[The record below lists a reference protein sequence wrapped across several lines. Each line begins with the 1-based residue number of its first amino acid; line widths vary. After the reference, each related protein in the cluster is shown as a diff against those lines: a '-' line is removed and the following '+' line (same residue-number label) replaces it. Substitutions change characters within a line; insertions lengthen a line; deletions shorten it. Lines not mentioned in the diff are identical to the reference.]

1 MIFPLETT
9 CNVKEDVDIVKAL
22 LAANEDI
29 PILRE
34 HDITELELDDALTRT
49 IPFKKAEVFS
59 LESLSLN
66 NSNGGRS
73 IVLEK
78 LGKDMQSVKEA
89 HEKEKANITESVQL
103 NQRVLK
109 TPRKYNKKE
118 ESSSTVILDLRKMNL
133 NVKEQVWKPFLSLQ
147 VLFAS
152 KNGDLTVF
160 LKSVVGVMSINTTH
174 TYEVIP
180 FLKSKIFEYCHHGW

>member
-22 LAANEDI
+22 LAADEDI

-180 FLKSKIFEYCHHGW
+180 FLKSKMFEYCHHGW

>member
-22 LAANEDI
+22 LAADEDI

-133 NVKEQVWKPFLSLQ
+133 NVKEQVWKPFLSLL

>member
-22 LAANEDI
+22 LAADEDI

-174 TYEVIP
+174 TYEVIS

>member
-9 CNVKEDVDIVKAL
+9 CNFKEDVDIVKAL
-22 LAANEDI
+22 LAADEDI

-34 HDITELELDDALTRT
+34 HDITELELDDELTRT

-160 LKSVVGVMSINTTH
+160 LKSVVGAMSINTTH
-174 TYEVIP
+174 TFEVIP
-180 FLKSKIFEYCHHGW
+180 FLKSKIFEYCHQGW

>member
-22 LAANEDI
+22 LAADEDI

-118 ESSSTVILDLRKMNL
+118 SSSTVILDLRKMNL

>member
-1 MIFPLETT
+1 M
-9 CNVKEDVDIVKAL
+9 KAL
-22 LAANEDI
+22 LAADEDI

>member
-22 LAANEDI
+22 LAADEDI

-133 NVKEQVWKPFLSLQ
+133 NGKEQVWKPFLSLQ

>member
-22 LAANEDI
+22 LAADEDI

-34 HDITELELDDALTRT
+34 QDITELELDDALTRT

>member
-22 LAANEDI
+22 LAADEDI

-152 KNGDLTVF
+152 KNVDLTVF

>member
-22 LAANEDI
+22 LAADEDI

-174 TYEVIP
+174 EVIP

>member
-22 LAANEDI
+22 LAADEDI

-34 HDITELELDDALTRT
+34 QDITELELDDALTRT

-133 NVKEQVWKPFLSLQ
+133 NVKEQVWKPFLSL
-147 VLFAS
+147 
-152 KNGDLTVF
+152 
-160 LKSVVGVMSINTTH
+160 
-174 TYEVIP
+174 
-180 FLKSKIFEYCHHGW
+180 

>member
-22 LAANEDI
+22 LAADEDI

>member
-22 LAANEDI
+22 LAADEDI

-152 KNGDLTVF
+152 KNGDLAVF

>member
-22 LAANEDI
+22 LAADEDI

-34 HDITELELDDALTRT
+34 HDITELELDDELTRT

-160 LKSVVGVMSINTTH
+160 LKSVVGAMSINTTH
-174 TYEVIP
+174 TFEVIP
-180 FLKSKIFEYCHHGW
+180 FLKSKIFEYCHQGW

>member
-22 LAANEDI
+22 LAADEDI

-49 IPFKKAEVFS
+49 IPFKKAELFS

>member
-9 CNVKEDVDIVKAL
+9 CNFKEDVDIVKAL
-22 LAANEDI
+22 LAADEDI

-34 HDITELELDDALTRT
+34 HDITELELDDELTRT

-180 FLKSKIFEYCHHGW
+180 FLKSKIFEYCHQGW

>member
-22 LAANEDI
+22 LAADEDI

-109 TPRKYNKKE
+109 TSRKYNKKE

>member
-89 HEKEKANITESVQL
+89 HEKEKANITGSVQL

>member
-9 CNVKEDVDIVKAL
+9 CNVKEDLDIVNAL
-22 LAANEDI
+22 LAADEDI

-49 IPFKKAEVFS
+49 IPIKKSEVFS

-66 NSNGGRS
+66 NSNVSRS

-78 LGKDMQSVKEA
+78 LGKDMESVKEA

-103 NQRVLK
+103 NHKVFK
-109 TPRKYNKKE
+109 TLRKFDKE
-118 ESSSTVILDLRKMNL
+118 KSSSTVILDLRKMNV
-133 NVKEQVWKPFLSLQ
+133 NVKGQVWNPFSSSQ
-147 VLFAS
+147 VLFTS
-152 KNGDLTVF
+152 TNGDLTIF
-160 LKSVVGVMSINTTH
+160 LKSVINVLPINATH
-174 TYEVIP
+174 AY
-180 FLKSKIFEYCHHGW
+180 